1 MLTAI
6 VLFCALSLTSDLHE
20 CDQNSAR
27 DVLRVPMEFA
37 SPATCF
43 LEGQAYLAGTELGRS
58 LADDE
63 RVKITC
69 TPTTRTP
76 QRARILVGKTPRFE
90 SGEAEGKSEGMGRD
104 GVGED

>member
-6 VLFCALSLTSDLHE
+6 VLVCSLSLTPDLRE

-43 LEGQAYLAGTELGRS
+43 MQGQAYLAGTEIGRT

-63 RVKITC
+63 RVKVTC
-69 TPTTRTP
+69 APTSRVP
-76 QRARILVGKTPRFE
+76 QRARIV
-90 SGEAEGKSEGMGRD
+90 ANMH
-104 GVGED
+104 